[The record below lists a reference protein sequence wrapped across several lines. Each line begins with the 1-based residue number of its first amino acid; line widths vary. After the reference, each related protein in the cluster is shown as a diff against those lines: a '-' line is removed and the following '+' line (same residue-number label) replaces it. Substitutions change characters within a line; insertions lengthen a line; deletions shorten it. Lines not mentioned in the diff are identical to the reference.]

1 VNNQQYFSEK
11 PSSHWSTKSHE
22 LEIRGHQ
29 VHLESSSGTFSP
41 RGIDNGTAV
50 LLKYAP
56 PLPQEGNFLD
66 LGCGWGALSVILGLE
81 SPGAKVWGV
90 DVNPR
95 AISTAELNLRKNS
108 IVNATICLPSQV
120 PETAAFDVI
129 WSNPPIRIGKKQLH
143 ELLKKWLPRMKQNG
157 SAWIVV
163 AKKLGADSLETWL
176 NNGGAGS
183 LSVERFANSR
193 GYRLFRAERRM
204 P

>member
-1 VNNQQYFSEK
+1 MNDQQYFSDQ
-11 PSSHWSTKSHE
+11 PSSRWNTKIHE

-56 PLPQEGNFLD
+56 QLPQQGDFLD
-66 LGCGWGALSVILGLE
+66 LGCGWGVLSVILGLE
-81 SPGAKVWGV
+81 SPGARVWGV

-95 AISTAELNLRKNS
+95 AISSAKLNSLKNS
-108 IVNATICLPSQV
+108 TVNVTICRPTQV
-120 PETAAFDVI
+120 PETLEFDVI

-143 ELLKKWLPRMKQNG
+143 ELLQEWLPRMKKNG

-183 LSVERFANSR
+183 LNVERFASSR
-193 GYRLFRAERRM
+193 GYRLLKAERRRS
-204 P
+204 